1 MANVPKTPPAH
12 LDAFDLRDR
21 WKAELGRD
29 GFYSVVDQD
38 GVIVALHCV
47 MEEARLIA
55 AVPALFKSVRSAV
68 ATYQDRLSLLEEER
82 EWRPDDE
89 YEDMKGHYS
98 ILLREATAALSLAT
112 ADPLSVVV
120 HHAGKVRTLRIDTN
134 LYQSGGLAVELFEG
148 PEPYTMLSMMV
159 SGVELQTGEFVAKT
173 YSENEGLLEALVEAD
188 AVRVVRG
195 VTHALGVL
203 PVCRLVG

>member
-12 LDAFDLRDR
+12 LESFDLRDR
-21 WKAELGRD
+21 WKVELGRD

-38 GVIVALHCV
+38 GVIVAQHCV

-120 HHAGKVRTLRIDTN
+120 YHAGKVRTLRIETDR
-134 LYQSGGLAVELFEG
+134 YESGDLAVELFEG
-148 PEPYTMLSMMV
+148 REPYTTLSVMV
-159 SGVELQTGEFVAKT
+159 SGVELEVGEFVAKT

-188 AVRVVRG
+188 AIRVVRT
-195 VTHALGVL
+195 VPHDLGTL
-203 PVCRLVG
+203 PVCRLIP